1 MARPEHKPTTA
12 TRRRV
17 AISAGGGMT
26 HEDIALAL
34 NITVPTL
41 KKHYR
46 DELSIGAA
54 TKRMD
59 VLGALYVAATKKKNT
74 SAAKAYLEH
83 APQPAGQGTKG
94 DATSPTPKAR
104 PSGKKAIAQED
115 AQTAQHGTG
124 WEGILPDN
132 VTLLRKPV

>member
-1 MARPEHKPTTA
+1 MARPEHKPTAA

-17 AISAGGGMT
+17 AISAGGGMP

-34 NITVPTL
+34 GITAPTL

-46 DELSIGAA
+46 DELSVGAA

-83 APQPAGQGTKG
+83 TPQPAGQGAKDEATPPAPKG
-94 DATSPTPKAR
+94 R
-104 PSGKKAIAQED
+104 PSGKKAIAQQD
-115 AQTAQHGTG
+115 ATTAQAGTG

-132 VTLLRKPV
+132 VTPLRIPA